1 MDVYLIGWLAL
12 LLASIVT
19 LFITIQIWQGKTTD
33 FVHRGFFESVG
44 GDQILRKERPIKYWF
59 MIAVRCMGAVGLW
72 LLWYASW
79 FVR

>member
-1 MDVYLIGWLAL
+1 MDANLIGWLAL

-19 LFITIQIWQGKTTD
+19 LFITIQIRQGKTPD

-44 GDQILRKERPIKYWF
+44 GDQILRKEQPVKYWF
-59 MIAVRCMGAVGLW
+59 MIAVHIMGAAGLW

-79 FVR
+79 FVM